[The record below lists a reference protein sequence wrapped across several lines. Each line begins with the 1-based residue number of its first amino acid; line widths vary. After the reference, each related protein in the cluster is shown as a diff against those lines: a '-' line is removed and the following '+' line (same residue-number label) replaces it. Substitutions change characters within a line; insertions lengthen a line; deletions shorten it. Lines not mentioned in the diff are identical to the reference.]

1 MYNMWKIY
9 EIWRLLC
16 TNNHAYVI
24 EQQQP
29 QEQQKKAMAYYG
41 RICSSARSMR
51 DEYVRGDY
59 NDACASA
66 EQLTE
71 YSLNAIA
78 EMNGGLDER
87 YMNHRTLVNR
97 KKEYIPDLEIS
108 NNSLRR
114 MQAAYKNKY
123 PNPNTHQIQH
133 NYNQDEARN
142 MITDAMVAGEEALNV
157 LNIPLQE
164 RYKQFGQPSDTDNID
179 SFHLRNLLFNGQTQ
193 EYTYVL

>member
-1 MYNMWKIY
+1 MEAAMYENMY
-9 EIWRLLC
+9 LM
-16 TNNHAYVI
+16 NNHAYVI
-24 EQQQP
+24 EQQQS

-71 YSLNAIA
+71 YSLDAIA

-123 PNPNTHQIQH
+123 PDPNTHQIQY

-142 MITDAMVAGEEALNV
+142 MIKDAMVAGEEALNV

-164 RYKQFGQPSDTDNID
+164 RYKQFGQPSDTNNID

-193 EYTYVL
+193 EYTYEL

>member
-1 MYNMWKIY
+1 MEAAMYENMY
-9 EIWRLLC
+9 LM
-16 TNNHAYVI
+16 NNHAYVI
-24 EQQQP
+24 EQQQS

-71 YSLNAIA
+71 YSLDAIA

-114 MQAAYKNKY
+114 MQVAYKNKY
-123 PNPNTHQIQH
+123 PDPNTHQIQY

-142 MITDAMVAGEEALNV
+142 MIKDAMVAGEEALNA

-164 RYKQFGQPSDTDNID
+164 RYKQFGQPSDTNNID

-193 EYTYVL
+193 EYTYEL

>member
-1 MYNMWKIY
+1 MEAAMYENMYIM
-9 EIWRLLC
+9 
-16 TNNHAYVI
+16 NNHAYVI
-24 EQQQP
+24 EQQQS

-71 YSLNAIA
+71 YSLDAIA

-114 MQAAYKNKY
+114 MQVAYKNKY
-123 PNPNTHQIQH
+123 PDPNTHQIQY

-142 MITDAMVAGEEALNV
+142 MIKDAMVVGEEALNA

-164 RYKQFGQPSDTDNID
+164 RYKQFGHPSDTNNID
-179 SFHLRNLLFNGQTQ
+179 GFHLRNLLFNGQTQ

>member
-1 MYNMWKIY
+1 MWDM
-9 EIWRLLC
+9 EASMFENGFFM
-16 TNNHAYVI
+16 NNHAYVI
-24 EQQQP
+24 EQQQ
-29 QEQQKKAMAYYG
+29 QQQQQKNAMEYYG

-78 EMNGGLDER
+78 EMSGGLDQR
-87 YMNHRTLVNR
+87 YRNHITLVDR

-123 PNPNTHQIQH
+123 PNPNTHQIQY

-142 MITDAMVAGEEALNV
+142 MIKDATIAGEEALNA

-164 RYKQFGQPSDTDNID
+164 RYKQFGQPSDTNSID
-179 SFHLRNLLFNGQTQ
+179 SFHLRSLLFNGQTQ

>member
-1 MYNMWKIY
+1 MYENMY
-9 EIWRLLC
+9 LM
-16 TNNHAYVI
+16 NNHAYVI

-78 EMNGGLDER
+78 EKQG
-87 YMNHRTLVNR
+87 
-97 KKEYIPDLEIS
+97 
-108 NNSLRR
+108 
-114 MQAAYKNKY
+114 A
-123 PNPNTHQIQH
+123 
-133 NYNQDEARN
+133 EA
-142 MITDAMVAGEEALNV
+142 
-157 LNIPLQE
+157 
-164 RYKQFGQPSDTDNID
+164 
-179 SFHLRNLLFNGQTQ
+179 
-193 EYTYVL
+193 

>member
-1 MYNMWKIY
+1 MYENMY
-9 EIWRLLC
+9 LM
-16 TNNHAYVI
+16 NNHAYVI

-71 YSLNAIA
+71 YSLDAIA

-108 NNSLRR
+108 NRSLRR

-123 PNPNTHQIQH
+123 PNPNTHQIQY

-142 MITDAMVAGEEALNV
+142 MIKDAMVAGEEALNT

-164 RYKQFGQPSDTDNID
+164 RYKQFGQPRDTNNID
-179 SFHLRNLLFNGQTQ
+179 SFHLQNLLFNGQTQ

>member
-1 MYNMWKIY
+1 MEAAMYENMY
-9 EIWRLLC
+9 LM
-16 TNNHAYVI
+16 NNHAYVI
-24 EQQQP
+24 EQQQS

-71 YSLNAIA
+71 YSLDAIA

-97 KKEYIPDLEIS
+97 KREYIPDLEIS

-123 PNPNTHQIQH
+123 PDPNTHQIQY

-142 MITDAMVAGEEALNV
+142 MIKDAMVAGEEALNA
-157 LNIPLQE
+157 LNILLQE
-164 RYKQFGQPSDTDNID
+164 RYKQFGQPSDTNNID